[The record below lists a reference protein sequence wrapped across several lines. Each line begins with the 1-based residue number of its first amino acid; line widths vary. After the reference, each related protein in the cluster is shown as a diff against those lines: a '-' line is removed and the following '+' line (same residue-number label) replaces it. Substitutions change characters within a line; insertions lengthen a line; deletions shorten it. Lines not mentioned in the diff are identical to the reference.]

1 MCVDA
6 LKKAVK
12 VIAITALV
20 LVLLAIAGLAALYFT
35 FCGGHPHGLC

>member
-12 VIAITALV
+12 VMAIAAVV
-20 LVLLAIAGLAALYFT
+20 LVVLTVAGLAALYFT
-35 FCGGHPHGLC
+35 SCGGHPHGLC

>member
-12 VIAITALV
+12 VMAIAAVV
-20 LVLLAIAGLAALYFT
+20 LVVLAIAGLAALYFT
-35 FCGGHPHGLC
+35 FCGGHPHGMC